1 MTTGFDSNNND
12 YIHQTTYTQRERIVG
27 LFVFLGFILFLF
39 FVVISVK
46 NEHLFEK
53 RVPFYIKV
61 KSSEGISQGTV
72 VKTLGTELGRVS
84 ELRLSKDGHIHV
96 TIEVYKRRQ
105 ALIRVGAKALVNR
118 LGGIGSALIEINS
131 DSIDAPMLAAGSTI
145 PVEETASLND
155 LILSVANLIQA
166 ADSQK
171 LLGKV
176 DTILPRLEQTL
187 GNVHTIIEQIASG
200 HGTLG
205 AAVFDKN
212 VEQDLKVVVKS
223 GANILSEAQGIIAI
237 AKQRLRQLEP
247 ILKDTDLLLKDA
259 RGATQ
264 SLPELVQ
271 ELHEI
276 IAQANTALTL
286 INGELNEIPGT
297 TVDVKRALSKTDNLL
312 DSVQNTWPLS
322 NNAQKTKQ
330 QLIPA
335 HSNHD

>member
-1 MTTGFDSNNND
+1 MTTGFDSNND
-12 YIHQTTYTQRERIVG
+12 HYIHQTTYTQRERIVG
-27 LFVFLGFILFLF
+27 LFIFLGFILFLF
-39 FVVISVK
+39 FVFISVK

-53 RVPFYIKV
+53 RVPFYISV

-105 ALIRVGAKALVNR
+105 VLIREGARALVNR

-145 PVEETASLND
+145 PVDETASLND

-187 GNVHTIIEQIASG
+187 GNVHEIIKQIASG

-223 GANILSEAQGIIAI
+223 GAHILSEAQGIISI
-237 AKQRLRQLEP
+237 AKERLQQLEP
-247 ILKDTDLLLKDA
+247 ILKDTDVILKDA
-259 RGATQ
+259 QGATQ

-286 INGELNEIPGT
+286 INAELNEIPGT
-297 TVDVKRALSKTDNLL
+297 TVDVKRALTKTDDLL
-312 DSVQNTWPLS
+312 DSVQDTWPLS
-322 NNAQKTKQ
+322 THSKKAKK